1 MFTLLAI
8 FFFTIKLLA
17 ISVVGLFFIEDLEL
31 TKSVGGVIYNVYLV
45 TGIITFVALLF
56 FGLSKSFMW
65 LIIFCVSGF
74 CYIQLYNFAPSISE
88 IHQSNDLKSRY
99 FSDTTTFVTRMSEVF
114 NTFTS
119 KIQQLD

>member
-8 FFFTIKLLA
+8 FFFALKLLA

-31 TKSVGGVIYNVYLV
+31 TKSAGGIIYSIYFV
-45 TGIITFVALLF
+45 TGVTTFVALLL

-65 LIIFCVSGF
+65 LIIFGIAGF
-74 CYIQLYNFAPSISE
+74 SYIQLYNFAPSISE
-88 IHQSNDLKSRY
+88 IHQHNDLKSRY

-119 KIQQLD
+119 KIKQ